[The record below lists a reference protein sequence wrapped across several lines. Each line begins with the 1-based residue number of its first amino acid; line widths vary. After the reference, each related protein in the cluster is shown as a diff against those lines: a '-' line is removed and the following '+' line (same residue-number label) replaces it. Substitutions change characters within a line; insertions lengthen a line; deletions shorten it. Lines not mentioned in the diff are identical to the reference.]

1 MKSAQILRIIP
12 AVLAIALMP
21 CRSDAAT
28 AHSRSATLQVRGS
41 VSTNCSLLTNAI
53 NFTSIG
59 IGYLHSASNPPIV
72 KSSTLGVKCTKGAVT
87 QILMNAGLY
96 GSKAGTQFG
105 TRSMKSNPGKNY
117 LGYELCH
124 DSNCASIW
132 SATTGYTYTSPTDA
146 GSSLP
151 VWARIKTG
159 QQADAGSY
167 SDSVTVTINF

>member
-1 MKSAQILRIIP
+1 MKTAQILRIVS
-12 AVLAIALMP
+12 AVLIIASAP
-21 CRSDAAT
+21 CQSAAAT
-28 AHSRSATLQVRGS
+28 THSRSATLQVRGS

-59 IGYLHSASNPPIV
+59 IGYLHSAGNPAIV

-87 QILMNAGLY
+87 HIVMDAGLY

-105 TRSMKSNPGKNY
+105 SRSMKSNPGKNY

-124 DSNCASIW
+124 DSGCASTW
-132 SATTGYTYTSPTDA
+132 SATTGYTYISPSDV